1 MKVLLIRHPQIFE
14 SLNLSQGPR
23 LGLPLGILYIAS
35 YIRKIFPEVNL
46 RVLDALIDFDF
57 DIKNPKRDENGFI
70 HFGMT
75 YEEISGVVGD
85 YQPDIIG
92 ISNQYTD
99 FISQAIQTA
108 RAIKKNNPQ
117 IPIVIGGN
125 PATVN
130 PLQML
135 ENKMFDIAVQGEG
148 EFTMAALVEWKNNA
162 KELSEISGIAYR
174 DPKGNV
180 VINTPRDFIDKLD
193 LIPLPAYDLI
203 NMESYFRME
212 EMGFTSRYKFEYP
225 GSERSVSMITSR
237 GCPFQCF
244 FCSIK
249 IHMGQK
255 YRVNSADYVMKH
267 IEFLRKNYNIKHI
280 HFEDDNFTMNKV
292 RFNQI
297 LDGLISRKVSLT
309 WDTPNGV
316 RIDTLNSDLIKK
328 MVKTGCIYIIT
339 GIESGSQEVN
349 DHLVKKKLDLKI
361 AEKNI
366 KIAFKEG
373 LDTHAFYVIG
383 FPGESKEQI
392 GQTLDFALR
401 LYKEYNVFPRLGIA
415 NPIEGTEMFEKAKKA
430 GWLVDS
436 PPDGIRFNFGVE
448 RRFKRKSIKTPE
460 FDIEY
465 LNLCMAGF
473 LKKVTRLSL
482 KHTVLLF
489 FKRPIIIW
497 HIGKYYFHLNS
508 TNNISKSEAL
518 KQLFLRKLLYTHFL
532 TRYYKQKSSIV

>member
-1 MKVLLIRHPQIFE
+1 
-14 SLNLSQGPR
+14 
-23 LGLPLGILYIAS
+23 
-35 YIRKIFPEVNL
+35 
-46 RVLDALIDFDF
+46 
-57 DIKNPKRDENGFI
+57 
-70 HFGMT
+70 
-75 YEEISGVVGD
+75 
-85 YQPDIIG
+85 
-92 ISNQYTD
+92 
-99 FISQAIQTA
+99 
-108 RAIKKNNPQ
+108 
-117 IPIVIGGN
+117 
-125 PATVN
+125 
-130 PLQML
+130 
-135 ENKMFDIAVQGEG
+135 
-148 EFTMAALVEWKNNA
+148 
-162 KELSEISGIAYR
+162 
-174 DPKGNV
+174 
-180 VINTPRDFIDKLD
+180 
-193 LIPLPAYDLI
+193 
-203 NMESYFRME
+203 
-212 EMGFTSRYKFEYP
+212 MGK
-225 GSERSVSMITSR
+225 
-237 GCPFQCF
+237 
-244 FCSIK
+244 
-249 IHMGQK
+249 K
-255 YRVNSADYVMKH
+255 YRVHSADYVMMH

-349 DHLVKKKLDLKI
+349 DHLVKKKLDLKL

-366 KIAFKEG
+366 KIAFEEG

-392 GQTLDFALR
+392 GQTLNFALR

-436 PPDGIRFNFGVE
+436 PPEGIHFNFGVE

-465 LNLCMAGF
+465 LNLCMADF
-473 LKKVTRLSL
+473 LRKVTRLSL

-489 FKRPIIIW
+489 FKRPIILW
-497 HIGKYYFHLNS
+497 HIGKCYFHLYS

-518 KQLFLRKLLYTHFL
+518 KQLFLGKLLYTHFL
-532 TRYYKQKSSIV
+532 SRYYCKQKSSIV